1 MRTSE
6 SISALAA
13 ALAKA
18 QAVIEGAVKDRAN
31 PAFRSKY
38 ADLSAVWDA
47 IRGPLTSNGLS
58 LVQMPDIDDGEPV
71 LVTRLLHESGE
82 WLEGTYLL
90 RPIKED
96 PQGYGSAITYARRY
110 AAMAVC
116 GVAPEDDD
124 GNAASGRTA
133 VAAIKDDVKPKPP
146 AIPAELK
153 AEADNLRA
161 IIDDSTGEIA
171 LKLIMKNSAG
181 LLERLGKYSPSAV
194 KWLENHAEKHLAMLL
209 EKE

>member
-1 MRTSE
+1 MKTSE
-6 SISALAA
+6 NVDCLAV

-18 QAVIEGAVKDRAN
+18 QAVIEGAIKDRAN

-47 IRGPLTSNGLS
+47 IREPLTKNGLS
-58 LVQMPDIDDGEPV
+58 LVQMPDIFEGEPV

-82 WLEGTYLL
+82 WLEGTYPL
-90 RPIKED
+90 RPVKED

-116 GVAPEDDD
+116 GVCPEDDD
-124 GNAASGRTA
+124 GNAASGKSDKAAPAATKA
-133 VAAIKDDVKPKPP
+133 APAAISPD
-146 AIPAELK
+146 LK
-153 AEADNLRA
+153 AEADNLKA
-161 IIDDSTGEIA
+161 IIDNASGEVA
-171 LKLIMKNSAG
+171 LGLIMKNSKE
-181 LLERLGKYSPSAV
+181 LLEKLPPAAAKY
-194 KWLENHAEKHLAMLL
+194 LRDRAEKHLAMLQ

>member
-1 MRTSE
+1 MKTSE

-38 ADLSAVWDA
+38 ADLAAVWDA
-47 IRGPLTSNGLS
+47 IREPLTKNGLS
-58 LVQMPDIDDGEPV
+58 LVQMPDMVDGQPV

-82 WLEGTYLL
+82 WLEGTYPLN
-90 RPIKED
+90 PVKTD

-116 GVAPEDDD
+116 GVCPEDDD
-124 GNAASGRTA
+124 GNAASGKSDKAAPAATKA
-133 VAAIKDDVKPKPP
+133 APAAISPD
-146 AIPAELK
+146 LK
-153 AEADNLRA
+153 AEADNLKT
-161 IIDDSTGEIA
+161 IIDNASGEVA
-171 LKLIMKNSAG
+171 LGLIMKNSKE
-181 LLERLGKYSPSAV
+181 LLEKLPPAAAKY
-194 KWLENHAEKHLAMLL
+194 LRDRAEKHLAMLQ